1 MDSVDST
8 IEKIKN
14 DEVNKERLLKEKREL
29 EATRASINKSIRDTV
44 ALTEKSSL
52 QQLELTRS
60 IKKLRKQLQIEKL
73 RQKSVT
79 SLLNTSLK
87 ELEDLRHKSNVGIS
101 NVWDLRSSLCAET
114 YTTFSCYDI
123 WALLKKPTPT
133 DPPISRMSN
142 SFNESIITDT
152 ENRVKA
158 ANERRLKATAERDR
172 LLLEPENGVEF
183 LRIKNALKYSLER
196 ITDLK
201 K

>member
-1 MDSVDST
+1 MKLYSESNNVY
-8 IEKIKN
+8 KY
-14 DEVNKERLLKEKREL
+14 
-29 EATRASINKSIRDTV
+29 
-44 ALTEKSSL
+44 L
-52 QQLELTRS
+52 Q
-60 IKKLRKQLQIEKL
+60 
-73 RQKSVT
+73 
-79 SLLNTSLK
+79 
-87 ELEDLRHKSNVGIS
+87 NVGIS

-183 LRIKNALKYSLER
+183 LRLIIILLFFDCYCFSIYIYSFINVIYRCYKYNVSFS
-196 ITDLK
+196 
-201 K
+201 